1 MASAIMAQ
9 SQPAGTTAP
18 VAAAAPD
25 AQALLAMLEQL
36 QGVAVKAET
45 DVAHLQIDRWKTDS
59 TTRQQ
64 TLTTSDSI
72 RRNLNYAVPE
82 LIQNVRTTP
91 GSLSAN
97 FRLYRNL
104 NALYETFS
112 LLVASAETYAGRDQ
126 YIPIESDLSQLESLR
141 RQFAERTDQ
150 LTASGDAE
158 LTRARTHPPVAAAA
172 KAPTRIVVDDGSP
185 KPKKT
190 TKTTSSQ
197 PQTTSH

>member
-1 MASAIMAQ
+1 
-9 SQPAGTTAP
+9 
-18 VAAAAPD
+18 
-25 AQALLAMLEQL
+25 MLEQL
-36 QGVAVKAET
+36 RGVAAKAET
-45 DVAHLQIDRWKTDS
+45 DVAHLQVERWKTDS

-64 TLTTSDSI
+64 TQATSDSI
-72 RRNLNYAVPE
+72 RRNLAYAVPE
-82 LIQNVRTTP
+82 LIQNVRTAP

-126 YIPIESDLSQLESLR
+126 FVPLESDLSQLESLC

-158 LTRARTHPPVAAAA
+158 LTRARSHPPVAAAA
-172 KAPTRIVVDDGSP
+172 KAPTRVVVDDTSP
-185 KPKKT
+185 KQKKQ
-190 TKTTSSQ
+190 TKTTPSQ